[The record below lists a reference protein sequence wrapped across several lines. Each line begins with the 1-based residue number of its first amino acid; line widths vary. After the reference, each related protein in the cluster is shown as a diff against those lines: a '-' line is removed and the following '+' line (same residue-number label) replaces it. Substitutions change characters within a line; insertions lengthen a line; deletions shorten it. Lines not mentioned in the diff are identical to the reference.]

1 MRLTFTE
8 IKKKISKIV
17 PDGLDYDVD
26 LEAGS
31 ISIITKEPASFGG
44 AGGNSLTVKIAKAIR
59 RRVVIR
65 PHSSMLSTEDEVND
79 AVSRI
84 LPEEAQVRI
93 VWLDPAFS

>member
-8 IKKKISKIV
+8 IKNKISKLV
-17 PDGLDYDVD
+17 PEGLEYDVD

-59 RRVVIR
+59 RRAQPLMDKYWLNTGQSVTLL
-65 PHSSMLSTEDEVND
+65 H
-79 AVSRI
+79 RI
-84 LPEEAQVRI
+84 YRI
-93 VWLDPAFS
+93 AEYLLKRSKR

>member
-44 AGGNSLTVKIAKAIR
+44 AGGNLSLIHI
-59 RRVVIR
+59 
-65 PHSSMLSTEDEVND
+65 
-79 AVSRI
+79 
-84 LPEEAQVRI
+84 
-93 VWLDPAFS
+93 